1 MKHLEIPD
9 LPDEVYEVI
18 ERRARAAGHSPA
30 VEAAEM
36 LTRNI
41 AAEERE
47 EALLAAIRKDHEE
60 MAAKG
65 IFMTE
70 EDIQAAIEWGRE

>member
-9 LPDEVYEVI
+9 LPDEVYEII
-18 ERRARAAGHSPA
+18 ERRARAAGRSPA
-30 VEAAEM
+30 AEAAQI
-36 LTRNI
+36 LARNI

-65 IFMTE
+65 IFLTE
-70 EDIQAAIEWGRE
+70 DDIQAA